1 MDVAGMMGM
10 AHKVAKA
17 KIAMQTRKPHVKA
30 IGIGLI
36 NPRVKRRCDRPKA

>member
-17 KIAMQTRKPHVKA
+17 KTAIQTRKPHVMA

-36 NPRVKRRCDRPKA
+36 NPRVKRHCDNLKA